1 MELEEAVTYLIKIA
15 NEYKTY
21 GDLDSP
27 EFEDIK
33 KIPEAIKIVVQELKD
48 IHTDLQEIYVDM
60 RINGSNYYAD
70 KLNKAMKGRLH
81 WDKR

>member
-1 MELEEAVTYLIKIA
+1 MELEKAVERQVKNTM
-15 NEYKTY
+15 EYYKNLDNLEEVPIDILRTVY
-21 GDLDSP
+21 KDLL
-27 EFEDIK
+27 
-33 KIPEAIKIVVQELKD
+33 QELKD